1 MAEFKEKEDYFY
13 YDHPVIG
20 RVGLRKDVAQRYAD
34 DPAALNKAL
43 IEGYAKKMEAE
54 GEDLSSFLTFTGHAA
69 REITSTSRG
78 LQERA
83 GADRTTSYND
93 DFVAELAMEMNPTAA
108 WTGLITGA
116 LLDPVTFLNPLAKA
130 SKVKSILGGA
140 AAGGAAGFFTP
151 IREEFGESSAI
162 TTGAG
167 ATLGG
172 ILAAVSPALATL
184 APRIAKKMGYNSEKE
199 LQEAIQAAPA
209 EEKIVLQK
217 EVESYVQEEVA
228 AVQRMGERQR
238 EANAAKAA
246 QEAELERIRN
256 IDMRTE
262 VTNPDKLADIER
274 IRQIGK
280 DADVANIR
288 KIGDDAVAARD
299 ADIKARINELRKEV
313 GDLPTGTQQKA
324 IESSVK
330 ENKAY
335 IKSLETKANNIEK
348 AINGIKKNKKIPP
361 KKKREQTLPLQKEL
375 ERLRAEAAQRAQQN
389 KDTYEPLAD
398 RLKELRRA
406 QQELRVYDKTGEVPP
421 SLKINKPVQR
431 TAEEVKDMGLQDIPE
446 SMKAP
451 VEEPPLTAIPEA
463 VQQASPQRSVERIRL
478 EQARAQQ
485 AAEQGQPRLSDTPE
499 GRAVEAQK
507 AAQEADSTLQVDS
520 LNPHKS
526 ASSAARKSVSD
537 AELRDTANLD
547 FRTKEARKLEGETRF
562 EKQKAKLDEAT
573 AHEKP
578 YYQADEIDGR
588 ITWDKVG
595 REAEWLEDMVS
606 DDINQ
611 GNYRNAADWLME
623 TLRKQNNQ
631 LSAAQW
637 RVADKIFKIAEN
649 NLEVALINIKKLEAN
664 DGQFTAKMTAE
675 LNGIQTDQALL
686 DLARSMQALRQGE
699 AGAKASW
706 SAAGRELNRIKK
718 LTQAQNAEYRK
729 NRVIK
734 SIILGTRCK

>member
-34 DPAALNKAL
+34 DPAALNRAL

-54 GEDLSSFLTFTGHAA
+54 GEDLSSFLTFTGHTA

-108 WTGLITGA
+108 WAGLITGA
-116 LLDPVTFLNPLAKA
+116 ILDPVTFLNPLAKM

-140 AAGGAAGFFTP
+140 AAGGTAGFFTP
-151 IREEFGESSAI
+151 VREEFGESTAI

-172 ILAAVSPALATL
+172 ILAGISPALATL
-184 APRIAKKMGYNSEKE
+184 APRIAKKMGYRSEKE
-199 LQEAIQAAPA
+199 LQEAIATAPA
-209 EEKIVLQK
+209 EEKAVLQQ
-217 EVESYVQEEVA
+217 EVNSLVEEEVSA
-228 AVQRMGERQR
+228 IQRMGERQR
-238 EANAAKAA
+238 EANANRAA

-256 IDMRTE
+256 IDMRTD
-262 VTNPDKLADIER
+262 VTDADKLADIER

-288 KIGDDAVAARD
+288 KIGDDAVAARE
-299 ADIKARINELRKEV
+299 ADIEARIDELRKDV

-361 KKKREQTLPLQKEL
+361 KKKREQTLPLQKEM

-406 QQELRVYDKTGEVPP
+406 QQELRVYDKTGEIPP

-463 VQQASPQRSVERIRL
+463 VQQASPQRTVEPIRL

-485 AAEQGQPRLSDTPE
+485 T
-499 GRAVEAQK
+499 
-507 AAQEADSTLQVDS
+507 AQETDPTLQVNS

-547 FRTKEARKLEGETRF
+547 LRTKEARSLEGETRF

-664 DGQFTAKMTAE
+664 DGQFTAKMAAE